1 MLKFF
6 VRFYLGLATA
16 LVISLLI
23 AATLLGRQYDASVA
37 QENIWLTRSLNELIQ
52 QRLDEV
58 PQAQWPILL
67 QQMAGDYPFD
77 IDSVALDVLTEA
89 ERRLMQAKGVAIHLD
104 LGLLEERITLYYP
117 LAGYPERILRYQAN
131 NQLYAGYNW
140 ILLVLL
146 IGLLLGIALSVWWL
160 ARPLV
165 RHIYQLAR
173 VSRAIGTGRLDARAD
188 EKAPAPLGKLARDI
202 NGMAQQLDQLLQEQ
216 QAMTGAVAH
225 ELRTPIANLRF
236 ALDLTRSTDDVEQL
250 REQIAEMDV
259 DIDALDE
266 LVDELLTYAR
276 LRHSGDTV
284 SKQSLRLKPLLAQ
297 QLDKL
302 GPLQPGMN
310 YRLECDDELQLV
322 ANERDVLRAVS
333 NLLRNAQRY
342 ARQQVQISVQ
352 PQADQLI
359 LAVEDDGPGIPLAE
373 RQRVLLPFTR
383 LDQSRSRASGGFGL
397 GLAIVQRIVQQHQ
410 GQILIEDSVLGG
422 SRICLHFPR

>member
-1 MLKFF
+1 
-6 VRFYLGLATA
+6 
-16 LVISLLI
+16 
-23 AATLLGRQYDASVA
+23 
-37 QENIWLTRSLNELIQ
+37 
-52 QRLDEV
+52 
-58 PQAQWPILL
+58 
-67 QQMAGDYPFD
+67 
-77 IDSVALDVLTEA
+77 
-89 ERRLMQAKGVAIHLD
+89 
-104 LGLLEERITLYYP
+104 
-117 LAGYPERILRYQAN
+117 
-131 NQLYAGYNW
+131 
-140 ILLVLL
+140 
-146 IGLLLGIALSVWWL
+146 LSVWWL

>member
-1 MLKFF
+1 
-6 VRFYLGLATA
+6 
-16 LVISLLI
+16 
-23 AATLLGRQYDASVA
+23 
-37 QENIWLTRSLNELIQ
+37 
-52 QRLDEV
+52 
-58 PQAQWPILL
+58 
-67 QQMAGDYPFD
+67 
-77 IDSVALDVLTEA
+77 
-89 ERRLMQAKGVAIHLD
+89 
-104 LGLLEERITLYYP
+104 
-117 LAGYPERILRYQAN
+117 
-131 NQLYAGYNW
+131 
-140 ILLVLL
+140 
-146 IGLLLGIALSVWWL
+146 
-160 ARPLV
+160 
-165 RHIYQLAR
+165 
-173 VSRAIGTGRLDARAD
+173 
-188 EKAPAPLGKLARDI
+188 
-202 NGMAQQLDQLLQEQ
+202 
-216 QAMTGAVAH
+216 MTGAVAH

>member
-117 LAGYPERILRYQAN
+117 LAGHPERILRYQAN

-276 LRHSGDTV
+276 LRHSGDIV

-302 GPLQPGMN
+302 GPLQPGIN

-352 PQADQLI
+352 PQAEQLI

>member
-6 VRFYLGLATA
+6 VRFYLGLVMA

-23 AATLLGRQYDASVA
+23 ASTLLGRQYETSMA
-37 QENIWLTRSLNELIQ
+37 QENIWLTRALNSLIQ
-52 QRLDEV
+52 QRLSDV
-58 PQAQWPILL
+58 PQAQWPALL
-67 QQMAGDYPFD
+67 QPMAGDYPFA
-77 IDSVALDVLTEA
+77 IDSVTLDTLTAA
-89 ERRLMQAKGVAIHLD
+89 ERQQMQAEGVAVRLD
-104 LGLLEERITLYYP
+104 LDSLAESITLYYP
-117 LAGYPERILRYQAN
+117 LASYPERVLRYQAN
-131 NQLYAGYNW
+131 SQLYAGYNG

-146 IGLLLGIALSVWWL
+146 FGLLLGIALSVWWL

-165 RHIYQLAR
+165 RHIYQLAQ
-173 VSRAIGTGRLDARAD
+173 VSRAIGAGRLDARAD

-236 ALDLTRSTDDVEQL
+236 ALDLTRSTDDVERL

-276 LRHSGDTV
+276 LRHSGDAV
-284 SKQSLRLKPLLAQ
+284 SKQPLLLKPLLTQ
-297 QLDKL
+297 QLNKL
-302 GPLQPGMN
+302 GPLQPGLD
-310 YRLECDDELQLV
+310 YRLECDDELQLT
-322 ANERDVLRAVS
+322 ASERDFLRAVS

-342 ARQQVQISVQ
+342 ARQRVQIRVQ
-352 PQADQLI
+352 QQADHLT
-359 LAVEDDGPGIPLAE
+359 LAIEDDGPGIPLAE

-410 GQILIEDSVLGG
+410 GQILIDDSALGG